1 MQPAIAT
8 EIGSDETQWTY
19 HRKWRDCTAVP
30 YLDLQLRGKERHTLG
45 TCRHRLSLM
54 VLPKNKRRELT
65 LRSYDSCSEQKL
77 PNKHRKT

>member
-8 EIGSDETQWTY
+8 EIGSDKTQWTY

-54 VLPKNKRRELT
+54 VLPKK
-65 LRSYDSCSEQKL
+65 QKERTPTPFTRL
-77 PNKHRKT
+77 LF